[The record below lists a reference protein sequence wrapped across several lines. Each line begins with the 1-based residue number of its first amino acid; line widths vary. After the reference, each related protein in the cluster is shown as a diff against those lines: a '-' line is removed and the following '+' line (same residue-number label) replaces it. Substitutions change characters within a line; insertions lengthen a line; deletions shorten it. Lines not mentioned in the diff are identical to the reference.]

1 MIIESVYLMPGMG
14 ANPRIFEFLS
24 LDKYFDVYHLSW
36 IPPEKDESLDHYA
49 QRMGQRIKHKNP
61 ILIGVSF
68 GGVLVQE
75 IAQHIQCRKVIII
88 SSIKTNNELPHHM
101 KLAQLT
107 HAHRLLPTQ
116 WLKNIELFASF
127 VFGKVIQR
135 RLEHYKRYLSERD
148 PEYLNWAIDRLV
160 NWNRMEALKDIVQ
173 IHGDRDSVFP
183 VKNIHQPFKK
193 IEGDHAI
200 ILTRS
205 EWFNKNLPKIIME
218 NVVDSTFLK

>member
-1 MIIESVYLMPGMG
+1 MPGMG
-14 ANPRIFEFLS
+14 ANPRIFEFISLS
-24 LDKYFDVYHLSW
+24 DRFDVNLLSW
-36 IPPEKDESLDHYA
+36 IPPKKNETLDQYA
-49 QRMGQRIKHKNP
+49 LRMCERINHKNP

-75 IAQHIQCRKVIII
+75 MAKYIDCKKVIII
-88 SSIKTNNELPHHM
+88 SSVKSNEELPKHM

-107 HAHRLLPTQ
+107 NAHRLLPTQ
-116 WLKNIELFASF
+116 WIKNIETFALF
-127 VFGKVIQR
+127 VLGKGIQR
-135 RLEHYKRYLSERD
+135 RFEHYTRYLSERD

-160 NWNRMEALKDIVQ
+160 NWNRMETLKDIVQ

-183 VKNIHQPFKK
+183 IKNIHQPFKK

-205 EWFNKNLPKIIME
+205 EWFNKNLPK
-218 NVVDSTFLK
+218 NKSCK

>member
-1 MIIESVYLMPGMG
+1 MIRESVYLMPAMG

-24 LDKYFDVYHLSW
+24 LNKYFDVYHLSW
-36 IPPEKDESLDHYA
+36 IPPEKDEPLHHYA

-107 HAHRLLPTQ
+107 NAHRLLPTQ
-116 WLKNIELFASF
+116 WLVEM
-127 VFGKVIQR
+127 VIYEDNFFYNLLYEFRPRAIVDNYNTQIK
-135 RLEHYKRYLSERD
+135 HFSEVL
-148 PEYLNWAIDRLV
+148 YGHV
-160 NWNRMEALKDIVQ
+160 MF
-173 IHGDRDSVFP
+173 S
-183 VKNIHQPFKK
+183 
-193 IEGDHAI
+193 
-200 ILTRS
+200 
-205 EWFNKNLPKIIME
+205 
-218 NVVDSTFLK
+218 